1 MEPAKPKCSNEF
13 LWPAEF
19 PGTLPAL
26 GTDGILPSAG
36 EFHHRG
42 SFRYPPIAATLVCV
56 KSQRDVMSLLVHSI
70 NSACVIILVFFLLL
84 FFLPFFRY
92 RCWPCVLL
100 SGGCFPQPA
109 RWWKVAEDPIYHV
122 SL

>member
-1 MEPAKPKCSNEF
+1 MESAKPKCSNEF

-56 KSQRDVMSLLVHSI
+56 KSQREVVWLLVHSM
-70 NSACVIILVFFLLL
+70 NSVCVIILGLFYFIFFN
-84 FFLPFFRY
+84 
-92 RCWPCVLL
+92 L
-100 SGGCFPQPA
+100 S
-109 RWWKVAEDPIYHV
+109 
-122 SL
+122 